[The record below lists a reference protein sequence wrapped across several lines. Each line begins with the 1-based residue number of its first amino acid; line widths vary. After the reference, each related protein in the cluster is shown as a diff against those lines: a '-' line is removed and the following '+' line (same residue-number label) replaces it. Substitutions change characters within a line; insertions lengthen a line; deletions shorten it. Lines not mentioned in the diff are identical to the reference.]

1 MAFGPDRRQ
10 KAHDITKRSKEIF
23 MIKLRMLLI
32 LCFAVSVSGLAGAQV
47 PIEQRVDH
55 FRCYFTPRLPVEQS
69 PTVLQDQF
77 DVATKTVERVNQLQI
92 IRLCNP
98 VTKITADGKITP
110 IVNPNHHL
118 TMFRFNPQQV
128 VPRVAVISNQFG
140 EQQITIRDPG
150 VLAVPTGKAK
160 VPNLAPAPPTD
171 LDHYKCYS
179 ASGQAVNQVVALKDQ
194 FTSEPVRVLEPI
206 GFCNPT
212 RKAHAG
218 KVFGIKNADAH
229 LACYVT
235 TPSQFAGAAV
245 NIQNQ
250 FVKRPIRVLRPDIL
264 CVPSLKLQWAPV
276 PGVGTNPGAAGA
288 PEGTPTEP
296 TTQP

>member
-1 MAFGPDRRQ
+1 MMS
-10 KAHDITKRSKEIF
+10 KRTILTF
-23 MIKLRMLLI
+23 CFLLGTAG
-32 LCFAVSVSGLAGAQV
+32 LVSAQL

-77 DVATKTVERVNQLQI
+77 DVATKTVERINQLQI

-98 VTKITADGKITP
+98 VIKITPDGKITP
-110 IVNPNHHL
+110 IVNRNHHL
-118 TMFRFNPQQV
+118 TMFRFNPQPV
-128 VPRVAVISNQFG
+128 VPRIALIRNQFG
-140 EQQITIRDPG
+140 DQTITIRDAG

-160 VPNLAPAPPTD
+160 LPNPAPAPSAD

-179 ASGQAVNQVVALKDQ
+179 ASGQAVNKVVALKDQ

-218 KVFGIKNADAH
+218 AVFGVKNADAH

-235 TPSQFAGAAV
+235 TPSQFPGIAV
-245 NIQNQ
+245 NIANQ
-250 FVKRPIRVLRPDIL
+250 FVKRPIRVLKPDIL

-276 PGVGTNPGAAGA
+276 PGVTANPGASGTTVEET
-288 PEGTPTEP
+288 PE
-296 TTQP
+296 QP

>member
-1 MAFGPDRRQ
+1 MT
-10 KAHDITKRSKEIF
+10 IKR
-23 MIKLRMLLI
+23 RMLTF
-32 LCFAVSVSGLAGAQV
+32 CFIVGIAGLASAQL

-55 FRCYFTPRLPVEQS
+55 FRCYFTPRMPLQQS

-77 DVATKTVERVNQLQI
+77 DVATHTFERVNQLQI

-98 VTKITADGKITP
+98 VIKITPDGKITP
-110 IVNPNHHL
+110 IVNRNHHL
-118 TMFRFNPQQV
+118 TMFRFNPQPV
-128 VPRVAVISNQFG
+128 APRIALIRNQFG
-140 EQQITIRDPG
+140 DQNITIRDAA

-160 VPNLAPAPPTD
+160 LPAPAPPPPTD

-179 ASGQAVNQVVALKDQ
+179 ASGPAVNKIVALKDQ

-212 RKAHAG
+212 RKRHAG
-218 KVFGIKNADAH
+218 AVFGVQNADVH

-235 TPSQFAGAAV
+235 TPSQFQGAAV
-245 NIQNQ
+245 NIANQ

-264 CVPSLKLQWAPV
+264 CVPSLKVRWAPV
-276 PGVGTNPGAAGA
+276 PGVSTNPGAAGA
-288 PEGTPTEP
+288 AEETP
-296 TTQP
+296 QP

>member
-1 MAFGPDRRQ
+1 M
-10 KAHDITKRSKEIF
+10 TKH
-23 MIKLRMLLI
+23 RMLLI
-32 LCFAVSVSGLAGAQV
+32 VCFAVCVAGVAAAQV

-55 FRCYFTPRLPVEQS
+55 FRCYFTSRLPVEPS

-118 TMFRFNPQQV
+118 TMFRFNPQPV
-128 VPRVAVISNQFG
+128 VPRIATISNQFG
-140 EQQITIRDPG
+140 EQRITIRDAA

-160 VPNLAPAPPTD
+160 LPNPAPAPPTD

-179 ASGQAVNQVVALKDQ
+179 ASGQPVNQIVALKDQ

-218 KVFGIKNADAH
+218 KVFGIKNPDAH

-235 TPSQFAGAAV
+235 TPSQFPGAAV

-250 FVKRPIRVLRPDIL
+250 FVKRPIRALRPDIL
-264 CVPSLKLQWAPV
+264 CVPSLKLEWAPV
-276 PGVGTNPGAAGA
+276 PGVAANPGAAGA
-288 PEGTPTEP
+288 SQDAPP
-296 TTQP
+296 QP